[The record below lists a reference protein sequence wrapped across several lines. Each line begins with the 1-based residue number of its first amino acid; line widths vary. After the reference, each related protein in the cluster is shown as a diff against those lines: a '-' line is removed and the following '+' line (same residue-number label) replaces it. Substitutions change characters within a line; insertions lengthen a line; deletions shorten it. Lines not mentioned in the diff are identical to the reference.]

1 MLSPWK
7 KSYYKPRQCIKK
19 WRHPFA
25 NKSLYSQRYGFVFSS
40 SYVQIWELDLQ
51 EGWVLKNW
59 CFQIVMLEKTAENPL
74 DHKEIKLVNPKWNS
88 PWIFTGRTDAE
99 AEAPIVWPPDVK
111 SRLIGKDPDAG
122 RRRRGDRRR
131 DGWMASPT
139 QLTWIWANSWRRWRT
154 GKPGV
159 LKSMGSQRIRHN
171 LLTEQH
177 RTLGIFPKAVPSQQQ
192 NWGGFKLRVH
202 AYLWRGF
209 RREEFTIELWPR
221 STESK
226 P

>member
-7 KSYYKPRQCIKK
+7 KSYYKPRQCIKE

-40 SYVQIWELDLQ
+40 SYVQMWELDLQ

-59 CFQIVMLEKTAENPL
+59 CFQIVMLEKTVENPL
-74 DHKEIKLVNPKWNS
+74 DHKEIKPVNPKWNS

-111 SRLIGKDPDAG
+111 SRLIGKAPDAG
-122 RRRRGDRRR
+122 RRRRGDRGR

-139 QLTWIWANSWRRWRT
+139 PLTWIWANSWRWWRT

-159 LKSMGSQRIRHN
+159 LKSMGSQKKSDTTYWLN
-171 LLTEQH
+171 TTEH
-177 RTLGIFPKAVPSQQQ
+177 WGYFPKQCLPS
-192 NWGGFKLRVH
+192 
-202 AYLWRGF
+202 
-209 RREEFTIELWPR
+209 
-221 STESK
+221 SK
-226 P
+226 TGEVLS